1 MPHSNSKKITKKK
14 AAKKKFSVAFGNQQ
28 FSIMGRTVFNSAAK
42 KIKVNQI
49 ASKGNIEDRRHILH
63 WDEVL
68 KPSIEQVIS
77 NLYKHDGYDEHKVAR
92 RIALYMKNRGLKRLP
107 KKSDKIMERFVT
119 EINSAPDNLIPDRAD
134 TNKAIE
140 VVRGYIRKYV
150 QTISTPQFAE
160 DCQEG
165 NTARMA
171 LYKKFAKETF
181 IVAND
186 GGDITQERNRIHR
199 EILQFVDG
207 CSVPAQLWVL
217 MNDLIQSVTFDFSQK
232 TTRDHT
238 VKALEWQKNMR
249 LIEGMSPEKQLE
261 QLGSI
266 F

>member
-1 MPHSNSKKITKKK
+1 MPHSNSKKISKKK
-14 AAKKKFSVAFGNQQ
+14 VAKKKFSVSFKNKE
-28 FSIMGRTVFNSAAK
+28 FTIMGRTGFNSAAK

-68 KPSIEQVIS
+68 KPSIERVIS
-77 NLYKHDGYDEHKVAR
+77 NLYKHEGYDEHKVAL
-92 RIALYMKNRGLKRLP
+92 RITNYMKKRGLKRLP
-107 KKSDKIMERFVT
+107 KKSDKILERFVT

-140 VVRGYIRKYV
+140 VVRGYIRKYQ
-150 QTISTPQFAE
+150 QTISTPQFAQ
-160 DCQEG
+160 DCLDE

-186 GGDITQERNRIHR
+186 GGDITQERNRIHG
-199 EILQFVDG
+199 EILQFIDG
-207 CSVPAQLWVL
+207 CTAPSQLWQVIH
-217 MNDLIQSVTFDFSQK
+217 DLIHSVTFDFSQK

-238 VKALEWQKNMR
+238 VKALEWQKNMQ
-249 LIEGMSPEKQLE
+249 LNEGLSPEKQLE